1 MKRVVCINDK
11 KLPPGAE
18 IVKNKEYLVESEF
31 INNFDQKV
39 FILANVANEGRTKMG
54 LPWKGYNAKR
64 FADAEELQLME
75 QLKSHDHGYV

>member
-1 MKRVVCINDK
+1 MKKVVCINDK

-18 IVKNKEYLVESEF
+18 VVKGEEYNIESEF

-39 FILANVANEGRTKMG
+39 FIIRGIANEGRTKMG

-64 FADAEELQLME
+64 FADVESLNRIENYE
-75 QLKSHDHGYV
+75 QAHFI